1 MKVIKD
7 IKLGIFL
14 QFLHLFLKIFKSF
27 HKTLETNWNESRFER
42 LGNTFGNL
50 YNYTFVQL
58 KSEIEIFATKS
69 KVP

>member
-27 HKTLETNWNESRFER
+27 KKTLETSRFGR
-42 LGNTFGNL
+42 VGNTLGNL
-50 YNYTFVQL
+50 YSYTFVQL